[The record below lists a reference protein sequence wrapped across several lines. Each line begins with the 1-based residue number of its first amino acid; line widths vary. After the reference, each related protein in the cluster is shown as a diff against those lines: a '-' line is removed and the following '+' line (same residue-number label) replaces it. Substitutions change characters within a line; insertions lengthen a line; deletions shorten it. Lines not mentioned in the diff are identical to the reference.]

1 MSVCTGYF
9 DESSD
14 EENPN
19 FVMGGI
25 ILDAENATSFERDW
39 REAIKELPRLK
50 GEPFLHTADF
60 VSGNEQYDPDW
71 KGRYEEKLA
80 ILSDAA
86 RVISHYSLQTITGV
100 VPHDNIMAA
109 NSLNGA
115 RNTAKPLSALKSVTC
130 LTGRRSLLTAPG
142 VGGGSGEGELSG
154 GLTSPRAASTV
165 KHT

>member
-1 MSVCTGYF
+1 LIRDRATPSPALRFDAGRWVGQGAVLVHEGPEVFPDVSV
-9 DESSD
+9 
-14 EENPN
+14 
-19 FVMGGI
+19 
-25 ILDAENATSFERDW
+25 R
-39 REAIKELPRLK
+39 
-50 GEPFLHTADF
+50 
-60 VSGNEQYDPDW
+60 
-71 KGRYEEKLA
+71 
-80 ILSDAA
+80 
-86 RVISHYSLQTITGV
+86 GV

-154 GLTSPRAASTV
+154 GLTSPRAASIV